1 MHKQELYLRKA
12 TAIFE
17 DSILG
22 DLGGASTST
31 QFLQLDGM
39 RANPHATNK
48 MYTFTLKI
56 ILKRDEMVFKRKV
69 YTLLDMVG
77 DIGGLYDGLI
87 VLVGF
92 FLNFYNASNF

>member
-31 QFLQLDGM
+31 QFLLLDGM
-39 RANPHATNK
+39 TAT
-48 MYTFTLKI
+48 
-56 ILKRDEMVFKRKV
+56 
-69 YTLLDMVG
+69 
-77 DIGGLYDGLI
+77 
-87 VLVGF
+87 
-92 FLNFYNASNF
+92 S